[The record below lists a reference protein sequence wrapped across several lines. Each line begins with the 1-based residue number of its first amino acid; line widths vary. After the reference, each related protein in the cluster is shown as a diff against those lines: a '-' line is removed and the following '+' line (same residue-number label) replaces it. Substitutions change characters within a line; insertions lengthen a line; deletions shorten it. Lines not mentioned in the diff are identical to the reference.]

1 MPTNIIIFIIY
12 TDLYSVTINKKAG
25 TTSLLTSFLPVC
37 RFALLSMMA
46 RGGRDVR
53 PQEANPNLTES
64 QKQPLRHQRG
74 CFLQLGQHLDNTSRI
89 WLEFPLISNVSTIR
103 KTRRAGVSEYHT
115 LCLHQQPISY
125 QFIHSYCQ
133 YNILFLIISIIRR
146 LRFRRLLTRNC
157 NWHSNTSMHRNLFA
171 YQNRS
176 WFIIHI
182 SNFVS

>member
-1 MPTNIIIFIIY
+1 M
-12 TDLYSVTINKKAG
+12 
-25 TTSLLTSFLPVC
+25 
-37 RFALLSMMA
+37 
-46 RGGRDVR
+46 R
-53 PQEANPNLTES
+53 PPGANPNSSDSPETAS
-64 QKQPLRHQRG
+64 QIPERLI
-74 CFLQLGQHLDNTSRI
+74 FYNLDNILTTSRGI
-89 WLEFPLISNVSTIR
+89 WLEFPFISNVSTIR

-171 YQNRS
+171 YQNRF
-176 WFIIHI
+176 WFIIHK
-182 SNFVS
+182 SYFVS